1 MSYQERMGLPFTI
14 TAKTRSIF
22 SEIESSLNKIN
33 QSLDQR
39 LSLINQDFFEISKT
53 KIVAQIKKEIRTEIE
68 RYKNTLNRKRKDKE
82 IRTELLAKI
91 DIKLTELENVNDF
104 NEVYLYI
111 LSFTKSLEIT
121 KTSVFFT
128 ETSDLSNKIRERFLS
143 LARFPENRTE
153 FDTFVSQIEGL
164 TEEEVQDLEK
174 EYIKAL
180 ALRTLKFG
188 ILRYRLL
195 IDTFKSNLSDQ
206 KFVTTNPEAAQII
219 ENNLTHFRDHLEVFD
234 AVTEL
239 QVDGETHPIH
249 SILTSQGGVIV
260 GTQQNKLRNL
270 TSDEIEE
277 QRRQNQRLFYLIGN
291 LTINDNEFCVTSETS
306 PAPKQSPSDT
316 TNSRWSLNLH
326 RRRDSSFIPT
336 EIISLRIDP
345 ERSGKV
351 VLDID
356 CSSLNPY
363 LQGTKKDTS
372 TGVVLNRV
380 FNQAGGSGHHFL
392 LNQVEPTEV
401 SAIISAIELELLDE
415 LIDRN

>member
-1 MSYQERMGLPFTI
+1 MSHHERMGLPFTL

-39 LSLINQDFFEISKT
+39 LSLINQDFLEISKT
-53 KIVAQIKKEIRTEIE
+53 KIIAQIKKEIRTEIE
-68 RYKNTLNRKRKDKE
+68 RYKNILNRKKRDKE
-82 IRTELLAKI
+82 IRTDLLAKI
-91 DIKLTELENVNDF
+91 DIKLTELENLKDF
-104 NEVYLYI
+104 NEVYFYI
-111 LSFTKSLEIT
+111 TSFTKSLELT

-153 FDTFVSQIEGL
+153 FDTFVSEVEGL
-164 TEEEVQDLEK
+164 SKEEIQALEK

-239 QVDGETHPIH
+239 QVDGETHPIQ

-291 LTINDNEFCVTSETS
+291 LIINDNEFCVTSETS

-316 TNSRWSLNLH
+316 TNARWSLNLH

-345 ERSGKV
+345 ERSGQV

-356 CSSLNPY
+356 CSNLNPY
-363 LQGTKKDTS
+363 LQGTKKDTP
-372 TGVVLNRV
+372 TGDALNKV

-401 SAIISAIELELLDE
+401 STIISSIDSELFEG
-415 LIDRN
+415 LIDRH